1 MGHPGCA
8 GLVPG
13 PGARASD
20 SVSPAPCLVTDPC
33 WHSST
38 PAIRQL
44 NVGQPGLA
52 LQWGHV
58 AVARTSHWG
67 PVSKAE
73 PGVPSRPSCR
83 QRLAPGHWRALW
95 AKPYN
100 QRLTVPERGDPLS
113 VT

>member
-20 SVSPAPCLVTDPC
+20 SVSPALCLVTDPC

-38 PAIRQL
+38 PAMWQL
-44 NVGQPGLA
+44 NMGQPGLT

-58 AVARTSHWG
+58 AVARTSH
-67 PVSKAE
+67 
-73 PGVPSRPSCR
+73 
-83 QRLAPGHWRALW
+83 
-95 AKPYN
+95 
-100 QRLTVPERGDPLS
+100 
-113 VT
+113 

>member
-67 PVSKAE
+67 QGLHLGIGGLSGP
-73 PGVPSRPSCR
+73 
-83 QRLAPGHWRALW
+83 
-95 AKPYN
+95 N
-100 QRLTVPERGDPLS
+100 LTIS
-113 VT
+113 A